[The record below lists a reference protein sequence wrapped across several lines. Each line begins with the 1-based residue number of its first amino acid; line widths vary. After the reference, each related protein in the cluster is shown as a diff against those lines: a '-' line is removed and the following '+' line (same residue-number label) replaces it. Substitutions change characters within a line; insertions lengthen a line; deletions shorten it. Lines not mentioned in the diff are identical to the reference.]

1 MSREAP
7 VNCSREYH
15 WQYGSSTDAKG
26 GPRGGETAVSVY
38 LWMLIYIG
46 DVSTVAGFPVRKRIC
61 SAVLHVMLLLV
72 CVALDHELRLMNA
85 LVRSRSG
92 QRVGDQTIVTSPRR
106 RSGTRDPSAAF
117 SITQTARVMQF
128 DRQKPCF
135 FQRMKYH
142 VRYGE
147 LLPAGL
153 QNGDVLAVHLL
164 VCESQCGVMPAPCV
178 EPAPHKHT
186 SLPQVTRS
194 ANFWY

>member
-1 MSREAP
+1 
-7 VNCSREYH
+7 
-15 WQYGSSTDAKG
+15 
-26 GPRGGETAVSVY
+26 
-38 LWMLIYIG
+38 MLICIG

-178 EPAPHKHT
+178 EPAPHTATGDKVRELLVLARKQGLCARRRVFFVVLPAAQIAASTCSPGTET
-186 SLPQVTRS
+186 SKT
-194 ANFWY
+194 